1 MKLNKLFILCLGAL
15 IISNTYAATNDA
27 ESAKKR
33 LLEPAKQKIHK
44 AQIDLNALLK
54 NDSNDLIIEYNV
66 GSTVSTASGVQKRN
80 FIASNKQAIR
90 SAYSGAKG
98 LTILRDYNA
107 LPLTAYRINNRD
119 TLVQLLNDPNI
130 KAVYPNRINTT
141 NTRESLPLIHQP
153 QTVQNGFTGAGTS
166 VVVVDTGV
174 NYRHADFGNCTG
186 TNTPLGAT
194 VREGDRLPDDT
205 CRVSRAFDLA
215 PDDGALDDDGH
226 GTNVAAIVAQVAPQT
241 KIIGIDVFRTVTSWT
256 GEIQRG
262 AADTDSIAAIN
273 WAVNNAQTHNIK
285 AINLSLGTPGRSY
298 NSICENSYTTPFAN
312 ARAAGIV
319 PVVASGND
327 NFSNGISSPACTAGA
342 VSVGAVYDVDRENG
356 LTWGPV
362 GNQCTDRIIRA
373 DQISCFS
380 NSGRLLTLLAPGALI
395 TAGGH
400 TLGGTSQAAPH
411 VAGAIALLR
420 ANDVRPLDA
429 NGHIANDA
437 ETIDQTIARLQ
448 DNGVEITDTRNGLNF
463 RRIDLQAATRTL
475 GFLPPPQQAP
485 VVVPRRIS

>member
-15 IISNTYAATNDA
+15 IVSNTYAATNDA

-66 GSTVSTASGVQKRN
+66 GSTASTASGVQKRS

-90 SAYSGAKG
+90 SAYSGARG
-98 LTILRDYNA
+98 LTILRDYNG

-141 NTRESLPLIHQP
+141 NTRESLPLINQP
-153 QTVQNGFTGAGTS
+153 QAVQNGFTGAATS

-186 TNTPLGAT
+186 TNIPLGAT

-205 CRVSRAFDLA
+205 CRVIRAFDIA
-215 PDDGALDDDGH
+215 PDDGSLDDEGH
-226 GTNVAAIVAQVAPQT
+226 GSNVSSIVSQVASET
-241 KIIGIDVFRTVTSWT
+241 KIIGLDVFRYNAFT
-256 GEIQRG
+256 RKNG
-262 AADTDSIAAIN
+262 AADVDIIAAVN
-273 WAVNNAQTHNIK
+273 WAINNAQTYNIK
-285 AINLSLGTPGRSY
+285 AINLSLGTPGESH

-342 VSVGAVYDVDRENG
+342 VSVGAVYDADLAHG

-362 GNQCTDRIIRA
+362 GNQCTDRTIRA
-373 DQISCFS
+373 GQIGCFS

-395 TAGGH
+395 TAGGY
-400 TLGGTSQAAPH
+400 TQGGTSQAAPH

-420 ANDVRPLDA
+420 ANNVRPLDA
-429 NGHIANDA
+429 NGRIANNA

-448 DNGVEITDTRNGLNF
+448 DTGVEITDTRNNRNF